1 MRAGGQVEI
10 IKIFFHLFKGNVSAH
25 AGVEAD
31 VDSQRSDVV
40 NFGLQNIA
48 GQTVSG
54 NTPAEHAACIFE
66 FLKDRYL
73 VASQSQVAR
82 SSEAGRATAD
92 HGNFFFA
99 CYRHGFCF
107 GTGRVVGDESF
118 QELDG
123 QRFIH
128 VAAAALGL
136 AFVIADAAAN
146 RREGVGL
153 K

>member
-1 MRAGGQVEI
+1 MPPAY
-10 IKIFFHLFKGNVSAH
+10 LS
-25 AGVEAD
+25 
-31 VDSQRSDVV
+31 SQ
-40 NFGLQNIA
+40 
-48 GQTVSG
+48 
-54 NTPAEHAACIFE
+54 
-66 FLKDRYL
+66 DRYL
-73 VASQSQVAR
+73 VASPGRAR
-82 SSEAGRATAD
+82 QREAGRALPITAI
-92 HGNFFFA
+92 FPL
-99 CYRHGFCF
+99 RVT
-107 GTGRVVGDESF
+107 GTASVLGRGRVVGDESF